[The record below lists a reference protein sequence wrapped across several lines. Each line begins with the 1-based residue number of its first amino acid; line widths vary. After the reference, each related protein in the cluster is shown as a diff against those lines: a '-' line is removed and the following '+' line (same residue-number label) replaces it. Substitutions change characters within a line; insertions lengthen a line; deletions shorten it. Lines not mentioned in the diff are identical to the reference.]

1 MARACLE
8 DLALSNAEPARS
20 HERNRRSMAASR
32 TPIAVANGQR
42 RIGEELATWRR
53 LRRLTAAQ
61 VADRAGVSRHTVM
74 RLENGQGASMES
86 VLRVA
91 RALGVLD
98 SLVAALDPYATDEGR
113 LRSEEA
119 LPERVRPPRPG
130 QRP

>member
-1 MARACLE
+1 
-8 DLALSNAEPARS
+8 
-20 HERNRRSMAASR
+20 MAASR

-42 RIGEELATWRR
+42 RIGEDLATWRR

-61 VADRAGVSRHTVM
+61 VADRAGISRYTVM
-74 RLENGQGASMES
+74 RLENGEGATMENL
-86 VLRVA
+86 LRVA

-98 SLVAALDPYATDEGR
+98 QLVEAVDPYQTDVGR

-130 QRP
+130 SRP